1 MQTKE
6 YSLEVGGQKITA
18 VFSDLAEQAHG
29 SVMLRSGDT
38 IVLATAVMGPEPAAS
53 LGYFNLTVDYVE
65 KFYASGEILGSRF
78 IRREGR
84 PSDEAI
90 LGSRVIDRTIRPL
103 FNQAIKNPVQ
113 VIVTVLSMD
122 EENDPITL
130 AVNAASLA
138 LSVSNIPWNGPV
150 GCVRIGKKNGG
161 NFMIN
166 PPKCKRKK
174 HATFSDGQLKELE
187 EEIVYDFELLACGKD
202 GNVNMIEA
210 ATLEVPESEIT
221 NGLERAV
228 KEISLLEDFQKKI
241 IAEKNP
247 VKKNFTAE
255 ELPAEAIELFTREI
269 LPALPKTVFADIPG
283 KENIETLKEHWKK
296 ILKETFPDVSKTLA
310 DDYFEHAVDETVHQ
324 GALKENKRAD
334 GRDFQTVR
342 PLYAQAGGVSPILH
356 GSGIFYRGGTHVFSA
371 LTLGGPE
378 DAHLIEGMEVK
389 EEKRFMHHYNFP
401 PFSAG
406 EVGRATFTGRR
417 EIGHGALAEKALVA
431 VIPPKEIFP
440 YTIRL
445 VSEAFASNGSTSMAS
460 VCASTLSLMDGG
472 VPILAPVAGIAMG
485 LMSEFNS
492 KGQMTNYKILTD
504 IQGPEDHHGDMDF
517 KVAGTEKGV
526 TAIQMDVKVLG
537 VPMKVLT
544 EALAGER
551 AARLHILE
559 TIKQTISA
567 PRPDISP
574 NAPRVLITKIKKDQI
589 GLVIGSG
596 GKTINGIRD
605 ETGAEITIEEDGTV
619 YVTGPAEGA
628 KKALEIVQEMTHEW
642 KVGEVAEGEVV
653 KITDFGAFVA
663 IGRGGHTEGLVHI
676 SEIAPFRVGQVSDI
690 LKEGDKVPVQIKEVD
705 ETGRIKLSIK
715 NADPNYARIKAG
727 VDYVPTEAPAGNFRP
742 PRRSTFGGGRGGKGG
757 RR

>member
-122 EENDPITL
+122 EENDPVTL

-138 LSVSNIPWNGPV
+138 LSVSDIPWNGPV
-150 GCVRIGKKNGG
+150 GCVRVGKKNSGS
-161 NFMIN
+161 FMVN
-166 PPKCKRKK
+166 PPKCKHKK
-174 HATFSDGQLKELE
+174 RATFSGGQLKELE
-187 EEIVYDFELLACGKD
+187 EEIVYDFELLVCGKD

-210 ATLEVPESEIT
+210 VALQVPELEIAG
-221 NGLERAV
+221 GLETAV

-241 IAEKNP
+241 VAEKNP
-247 VKKNFTAE
+247 VKKDFTAE
-255 ELPAEAIELFTREI
+255 ELPAEATELFRHEI
-269 LPALPKTVFADIPG
+269 LPAMSKTVFANIPG
-283 KENIETLKEHWKK
+283 KENIEILKEHWKK
-296 ILKETFPDVSKTLA
+296 IFKETFPDNAKTLA
-310 DDYFEHAVDETVHQ
+310 DDYFERAVDETVHQ
-324 GALKENKRAD
+324 GALKENKRAG

-342 PLYAQAGGVSPILH
+342 SLFAQAGGVSPIMH
-356 GSGIFYRGGTHVFSA
+356 GSGIFYRGGAHVFSA

-401 PFSAG
+401 PFSVG

-460 VCASTLSLMDGG
+460 VCSSTLSLMDGG

-526 TAIQMDVKVLG
+526 TAIQLDIKIDSIPVVILK
-537 VPMKVLT
+537 
-544 EALAGER
+544 EALAK
-551 AARLHILE
+551 ARDARMEILSVLQE
-559 TIKQTISA
+559 AIQA
-567 PRPDISP
+567 PRAELPKT
-574 NAPRVLITKIKKDQI
+574 APRILRMKIRDDQIGMVIGGSGKTINKIKKD
-589 GLVIGSG
+589 
-596 GKTINGIRD
+596 
-605 ETGAEITIEEDGTV
+605 TGVEEIEIED
-619 YVTGPAEGA
+619 
-628 KKALEIVQEMTHEW
+628 
-642 KVGEVAEGEVV
+642 
-653 KITDFGAFVA
+653 
-663 IGRGGHTEGLVHI
+663 
-676 SEIAPFRVGQVSDI
+676 
-690 LKEGDKVPVQIKEVD
+690 
-705 ETGRIKLSIK
+705 
-715 NADPNYARIKAG
+715 
-727 VDYVPTEAPAGNFRP
+727 
-742 PRRSTFGGGRGGKGG
+742 
-757 RR
+757 